1 MIQVDR
7 HPPDLAA
14 DEPPLRPEPTIH
26 PGCEIRDS
34 RIGAWTELMRGTRLI
49 ESSFGDYSYT
59 DEDASIIYTDV
70 GRFCSIAARVRINPG
85 NHPMERPTQHHLG
98 YRRRRY
104 GFDDRDD
111 TAFFDWRRAHRCHV
125 GHDVWIGHAAVVMPG
140 VRIGTGAVVGA
151 GAVVTRDVLPYQIV
165 AGVPARPIRMRFDA
179 ATVERLLAIAWWDW
193 DRPTLESRFDELL
206 DLDLMLDRHP
216 AAGPVDERG

>member
-1 MIQVDR
+1 MR
-7 HPPDLAA
+7 HIASYPADLPR
-14 DEPPLRPEPTIH
+14 DEPPLGPEPAIH
-26 PGCEIRDS
+26 PDCEVRDS
-34 RIGAWTELMRGTRLI
+34 QVGVWTELMRGTSLI

-59 DEDASIIYTDV
+59 AEDVSIIYTDV

-104 GFDDRDD
+104 GLDGCDD
-111 TAFFDWRRAHRCHV
+111 TAFFDWRRAHRCRV
-125 GHDVWIGHAAVVMPG
+125 GHDVWIGHAAMVMPG

-165 AGVPARPIRMRFDA
+165 AGVPARPIRMRFDP

-193 DRPTLESRFDELL
+193 DRTTLEARFDELL

-216 AAGPVDERG
+216 PAAPVHERD

>member
-1 MIQVDR
+1 MIQVHR
-7 HPPDLAA
+7 HPPGLAA
-14 DEPPLRPEPTIH
+14 VEPPLGPQATIH

-34 RIGAWTELMRGTRLI
+34 RIGAWTELMRGTRLV

-59 DEDASIIYTDV
+59 DEDVSIIYTDV

-85 NHPMERPTQHHLG
+85 NHPMERPTQHHLV

-104 GFDDRDD
+104 GLADRDD
-111 TAFFDWRRAHRCHV
+111 TAFFDWRRSHRCHI

-165 AGVPARPIRMRFDA
+165 AGVPARPVRLRFDG
-179 ATVERLLAIAWWDW
+179 ATIERLLAIAWWDW
-193 DRPTLESRFDELL
+193 DRATLEARFDELM
-206 DLDLMLDRHP
+206 DLELMLERHR